1 MLKRAAS
8 HTLPLTTGN
17 RMRVAASAIGA
28 IIAHHWPFLQFSK
41 PNACT
46 LVDMSTSESAELVC
60 C

>member
-17 RMRVAASAIGA
+17 RMRVASAIGA
-28 IIAHHWPFLQFSK
+28 IIAHHWPFLQYRE